1 MNVVVIFVIIV
12 VALFVIAF
20 ATKRRFGVLG
30 LALAAGAMLSS
41 LWTKELTPLVEQSG
55 VVSITLPPLA
65 SLVAAALVLL
75 PAVLLFFS
83 GPVYKDTG
91 ASVIGSLAFAVLAL
105 ALLLERVASALV
117 LHDLGEQ
124 IYDFFVENKVYIV
137 TAGLVFALFDILATK
152 TPRHHKESL
161 KH

>member
-1 MNVVVIFVIIV
+1 MNVAVIFVIIV

-83 GPVYKDTG
+83 GPVYKDKG
-91 ASVIGSLAFAVLAL
+91 SRVIGSLAFAVLAL
-105 ALLLERVASALV
+105 ALLLEPLGSALV
-117 LHDLGEQ
+117 LQDMGRQ

>member
-83 GPVYKDTG
+83 GPVYKDKG
-91 ASVIGSLAFAVLAL
+91 SRVIGSLAFAVLAL
-105 ALLLERVASALV
+105 ALLLEPLGSALV
-117 LHDLGEQ
+117 LQDMGRQ

>member
-83 GPVYKDTG
+83 GPVYKDKE
-91 ASVIGSLAFAVLAL
+91 SRVIGSLAFAVLAL
-105 ALLLERVASALV
+105 ALLLEPLGSALV
-117 LHDLGEQ
+117 LQDMGKQ

>member
-1 MNVVVIFVIIV
+1 MNVVIIFLIV
-12 VALFVIAF
+12 VAALFVVAF

-41 LWTKELTPLVEQSG
+41 LWSEKLTPLVEQTG
-55 VVSITLPPLA
+55 VVSIVLPPLE

-83 GPVYKDTG
+83 GPTYKH
-91 ASVIGSLAFAVLAL
+91 IGHRVMGSFAFAILAL
-105 ALLLERVASALV
+105 ALLLEPLGSALV
-117 LHDLGEQ
+117 LQDIGKQ
-124 IYDFFVENKVYIV
+124 IYDFFVENRVYIV

-152 TPRHHKESL
+152 TPKHHKEPV

>member
-1 MNVVVIFVIIV
+1 MNVAVIFAIIV

-55 VVSITLPPLA
+55 VVSITLPPLT

-83 GPVYKDTG
+83 GPVYKDKMPR
-91 ASVIGSLAFAVLAL
+91 VVGSLAFAVLAL
-105 ALLLERVASALV
+105 ALLLEPLGSALV
-117 LHDLGEQ
+117 LQDTGKQ
-124 IYDFFVENKVYIV
+124 IYDFFVENQVYIV
-137 TAGLVFALFDILATK
+137 TAGLVFALLDILATK
-152 TPRHHKESL
+152 TPRRHKESL

>member
-83 GPVYKDTG
+83 GPVYKDKG
-91 ASVIGSLAFAVLAL
+91 SRVIGSLAFAVLAL
-105 ALLLERVASALV
+105 ALLLEPLGSALV
-117 LHDLGEQ
+117 LQDMGKQ

>member
-1 MNVVVIFVIIV
+1 MNVVVIFLIVV

-55 VVSITLPPLA
+55 VVSITLPPLT

-75 PAVLLFFS
+75 PAILLFFS
-83 GPVYKDTG
+83 GPIYKDKTHR
-91 ASVIGSLAFAVLAL
+91 VLGSLAFAVLAL
-105 ALLLERVASALV
+105 ALLLEPLGSALILQDTGKQV
-117 LHDLGEQ
+117 
-124 IYDFFVENKVYIV
+124 YDFFVENRVYIV

-152 TPRHHKESL
+152 TPRHHKESV

>member
-1 MNVVVIFVIIV
+1 VNVVVIFVIIV

-55 VVSITLPPLA
+55 VVSIALPPLA

-83 GPVYKDTG
+83 GPVYKDKG
-91 ASVIGSLAFAVLAL
+91 SRVIGSLAFAVLAL
-105 ALLLERVASALV
+105 ALLLEPLGSALV
-117 LHDLGEQ
+117 LQDIGKQ

-137 TAGLVFALFDILATK
+137 TVGLVFALFDILATK
-152 TPRHHKESL
+152 TPRHHKESA

>member
-83 GPVYKDTG
+83 GPVYKDKG
-91 ASVIGSLAFAVLAL
+91 ARVIGSLAFAVLAL
-105 ALLLERVASALV
+105 ALLLEPLGSALV
-117 LHDLGEQ
+117 LQDIGKQ

>member
-83 GPVYKDTG
+83 GPVYKDKG
-91 ASVIGSLAFAVLAL
+91 SRVIGSLAFAVLAL
-105 ALLLERVASALV
+105 ALLLEPLGSALV
-117 LHDLGEQ
+117 LQDIGKQ

>member
-1 MNVVVIFVIIV
+1 MNVVVIFLIVV
-12 VALFVIAF
+12 VALFVVAF

-41 LWTKELTPLVEQSG
+41 LWTEKLTPLVEQSG

-83 GPVYKDTG
+83 GPTYKHKG
-91 ASVIGSLAFAVLAL
+91 QRAAGSLAFAVLAL
-105 ALLLERVASALV
+105 ALLLEPLGSALILQDTGKQV
-117 LHDLGEQ
+117 
-124 IYDFFVENKVYIV
+124 YDFFVQNRVYIV
-137 TAGLVFALFDILATK
+137 TVGLVFALFDILATK

>member
-1 MNVVVIFVIIV
+1 MKVVIIFLIVV
-12 VALFVIAF
+12 VALFVVAF

-41 LWTKELTPLVEQSG
+41 LWSEKLTPLVEQTG
-55 VVSITLPPLA
+55 VVSIVLPPLE

-83 GPVYKDTG
+83 GPTYKHIG
-91 ASVIGSLAFAVLAL
+91 HRVMGSLAFAILAL
-105 ALLLERVASALV
+105 ALLLEPLGSALV
-117 LHDLGEQ
+117 LQDIGKQ
-124 IYDFFVENKVYIV
+124 IYDFFVENRVYIV

-152 TPRHHKESL
+152 TPKHHKEST

>member
-1 MNVVVIFVIIV
+1 MNVAVIFVIIV

-83 GPVYKDTG
+83 GPVYKDKG
-91 ASVIGSLAFAVLAL
+91 SRVIGSLAFSVLAL
-105 ALLLERVASALV
+105 ALLLEPLGSALV
-117 LHDLGEQ
+117 LQDIGKQ

>member
-1 MNVVVIFVIIV
+1 MNVVIIFLIVV
-12 VALFVIAF
+12 VALFVVAF

-41 LWTKELTPLVEQSG
+41 LWSEKLTPLVEQTG
-55 VVSITLPPLA
+55 VVSIVLPPLE

-83 GPVYKDTG
+83 GPTYKN
-91 ASVIGSLAFAVLAL
+91 IGHRVMGSFAFAILAL
-105 ALLLERVASALV
+105 ALLLEPLGSALV
-117 LHDLGEQ
+117 LQDIGKQ
-124 IYDFFVENKVYIV
+124 IYDFFVENRVYIV
-137 TAGLVFALFDILATK
+137 TVGLVFALFDILATK
-152 TPRHHKESL
+152 TPKHHKESA

>member
-55 VVSITLPPLA
+55 FVSITLPPLA

-83 GPVYKDTG
+83 GPVYKDKG
-91 ASVIGSLAFAVLAL
+91 SRVIGSLAFAVLAL
-105 ALLLERVASALV
+105 ALLLEPLGSALV
-117 LHDLGEQ
+117 LQDMGKQ